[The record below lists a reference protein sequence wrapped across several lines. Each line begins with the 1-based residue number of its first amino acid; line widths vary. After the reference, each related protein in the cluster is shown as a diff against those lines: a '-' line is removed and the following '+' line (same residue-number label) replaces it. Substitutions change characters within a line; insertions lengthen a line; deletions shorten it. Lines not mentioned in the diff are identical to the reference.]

1 MTTLNKNLNEFASGA
16 IDFAGLTAAVESTI
30 ADNPSGSSALMVIL
44 SDARVSGVLD
54 NDQYEEL
61 IERVIIGD
69 EFAVTSSF
77 QIDPTNPQTITFSV
91 GPETSDVASVG
102 DGSVIKDRFELSGV
116 LGKGGMG
123 IVYKAVDRIKAEAKD
138 RNPYVAVK
146 VLNEDFKAHPESF
159 IALQRECSR
168 TQKLAHPNIA
178 TVYDFDRTGG
188 MAYLTMELLEG
199 QPLNEYIT
207 ETLPD
212 TGLPFDDAAPIINA
226 LGQALS
232 FAHQRHIVH
241 SDFKPANAFM
251 TNNGEVKVLDF
262 GIARA
267 FKRAG
272 DDHSTVFDAGKL
284 GAMTPQYAS
293 SEMMEGDPPDP
304 RDDLYALAVV
314 AYVLLSGKHPFD
326 RRAAN
331 VAKALKLTPAPI
343 KSLTKLQNRALK
355 RGLEFER
362 AARTLTVDEFL
373 HDLKGEFSSEQLLKR
388 QSRLLAIITIGF
400 FVLILCVLFLLRR

>member
-1 MTTLNKNLNEFASGA
+1 
-16 IDFAGLTAAVESTI
+16 
-30 ADNPSGSSALMVIL
+30 
-44 SDARVSGVLD
+44 
-54 NDQYEEL
+54 
-61 IERVIIGD
+61 
-69 EFAVTSSF
+69 
-77 QIDPTNPQTITFSV
+77 
-91 GPETSDVASVG
+91 
-102 DGSVIKDRFELSGV
+102 
-116 LGKGGMG
+116 
-123 IVYKAVDRIKAEAKD
+123 
-138 RNPYVAVK
+138 
-146 VLNEDFKAHPESF
+146 
-159 IALQRECSR
+159 
-168 TQKLAHPNIA
+168 
-178 TVYDFDRTGG
+178 
-188 MAYLTMELLEG
+188 
-199 QPLNEYIT
+199 
-207 ETLPD
+207 
-212 TGLPFDDAAPIINA
+212 
-226 LGQALS
+226 
-232 FAHQRHIVH
+232 
-241 SDFKPANAFM
+241 M

-284 GAMTPQYAS
+284 GAMTPQYAR